1 MSNNGKIVQLLDPTN
16 PQDAATKRY
25 VDTSIPVGGIIMW
38 SGANNTWP
46 SNWALCN
53 GANGT
58 PNLQGRFVLSSGSGS
73 GLTTR
78 TTGQTGGAETVALTL
93 AQMPSHSHAVSA
105 STNEQGGHSHTATV
119 SETSRGDYTPPQGRN
134 PQGAGNYGHIATAA
148 ADGFGYH
155 VATAVSHT
163 HSVSVSIDTK
173 GAHSHTVYIS
183 ESSRGSDNAHENMP
197 PFYVLAF
204 IMRVS

>member
-1 MSNNGKIVQLLDPTN
+1 
-16 PQDAATKRY
+16 
-25 VDTSIPVGGIIMW
+25 MW

-73 GLTTR
+73 GLSAR
-78 TTGQTGGAETVALTL
+78 TIGQTGGAETVALTL
-93 AQMPSHSHAVSA
+93 AQMPSHSHAVA
-105 STNEQGGHSHTATV
+105 VDKVTGGGHNHTGVTASYGVPAIGVAESPGTIGGDGTSQRLGYDPAIVFTV
-119 SETSRGDYTPPQGRN
+119 SATS
-134 PQGAGNYGHIATAA
+134 
-148 ADGFGYH
+148 
-155 VATAVSHT
+155 SE
-163 HSVSVSIDTK
+163 
-173 GAHSHTVYIS
+173 HSHSITLT
-183 ESSRGSDNAHENMP
+183 ESTRGSNNAHENMP

>member
-1 MSNNGKIVQLLDPTN
+1 
-16 PQDAATKRY
+16 
-25 VDTSIPVGGIIMW
+25 MW

-93 AQMPSHSHAVSA
+93 AQIPSHSHAVSA
-105 STNEQGGHSHTATV
+105 STNEQGGHSHTASVSDPGHYHQQSSNSGPINTGGPWTGSRADGGGPLMNTV
-119 SETSRGDYTPPQGRN
+119 SNVTGVT
-134 PQGAGNYGHIATAA
+134 
-148 ADGFGYH
+148 
-155 VATAVSHT
+155 
-163 HSVSVSIDTK
+163 VSIDTK

-204 IMRVS
+204 IMRIS